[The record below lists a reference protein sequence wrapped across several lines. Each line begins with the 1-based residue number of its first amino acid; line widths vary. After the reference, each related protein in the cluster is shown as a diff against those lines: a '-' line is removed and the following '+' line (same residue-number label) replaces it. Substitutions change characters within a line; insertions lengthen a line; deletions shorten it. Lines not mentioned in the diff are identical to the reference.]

1 MGRRT
6 GEASAR
12 WRELI
17 QGWRRSSLSVAEFCR
32 QQDLAQASFFQW
44 RNRLETEAP
53 NAEPLRFVQLPTPAW
68 AAPSFAEIRLP
79 GGAVVAFS
87 DRAPTELVTAA
98 IRAAMQAS
106 VEEPRSC

>member
-1 MGRRT
+1 MERQT
-6 GEASAR
+6 GEAASR
-12 WRELI
+12 WRGLI
-17 QGWRRSSLSVAEFCR
+17 QRWRRSSLSVAEFCR

-44 RNRLETEAP
+44 RKRLEAEP
-53 NAEPLRFVQLPTPAW
+53 PREEPLRFVQLPTPAW

-79 GGAVVAFS
+79 SGAVVAFS

-98 IRAAMQAS
+98 IRAAMQAP

>member
-17 QGWRRSSLSVAEFCR
+17 QRWRRSSLSVADFCR

-44 RNRLETEAP
+44 RKRLETEAP

-68 AAPSFAEIRLP
+68 TAPSLAEIRLP
-79 GGAVVAFS
+79 NGAVVTFS

-98 IRAAMQAS
+98 IRAAMQAPA
-106 VEEPRSC
+106 EEPRSC